1 MKLSKPRP
9 LALKKRWLASALGL
23 CLAANAS
30 FADFSVNNGQLLDG
44 NNNTFVMRG
53 INHAHTWYKSS
64 SQKALADIAATGA
77 NTVRIVLANGQRW
90 SRDNGA
96 QVSQLIGWAKANKLI
111 TVLEVHDATGWGE
124 DGGAAHPS
132 TAVDYFLS
140 ADIKSAIQGQED
152 YVIIN
157 FANEFTGNSTSGQWA
172 DIARTAISRLRAGG
186 LNHTLMIDAANWGQD
201 WSNTMLNNARSVF
214 ESDPRRNTIFS
225 VHMYEVYNSSSK
237 VQSYMQAFKNNGL
250 HLVVGEFAAD
260 HKGMNVDEDS
270 IMWHADNFGF
280 GYLGWSWSGNSSD
293 LVSLDIARNFN
304 GNDLSPWGSRLVNG
318 ANGLRASS
326 RIASIFTSNSSS
338 SSTSSVGGSNLALG
352 KLATSSSTDSTGR
365 AASLAFDGNTTT
377 RWSSSY
383 SDNNWVQ
390 VDLGNSYNINR
401 VVLRWETAYGRSYK
415 IQVSSNGSSWTD
427 VYTTSSGAGGVES
440 LNLNGT
446 GRYVRMQGVQRATQ
460 WGYSLWE
467 MEVYGSPAG
476 SSSSSSSLPPVSSSS
491 SSSVSSIPTGSGR
504 LVSQN
509 GRLKTINGRLV
520 NERGEPFQLRGISSH
535 GLQWFPQFVNS
546 SSFKWLRDD
555 WNANVVR
562 LAMYTKEGGYL
573 DNASVL
579 DKVWQGID
587 AAIAND
593 LYVIVDW
600 HILSDGNPL
609 THKEQAK
616 DFFRQVTARYGNNP
630 HILYEIANEPNGSNV
645 DWASVIKP
653 YANEVIPVIRAGA
666 PDAFVLV
673 GTAVWSQRLDQVVQ
687 SPLTFNNV
695 AYSIHFYSCSP
706 EHQDPLRAIV
716 RAAAEA
722 KLPIFSTEWGNSEYT
737 GNGSICPEQ
746 TNIWLDLLD
755 SYGISWVN
763 WSLSDKSET
772 SAALKPGASG
782 TGGWTSAQL
791 SDSGNYVRNRLRNY
805 GISSSSS
812 SRSSVASTSSSN
824 SSVSSIGSSSSN
836 GGGNSQLSCS
846 VAQTGS
852 WQGGYQLD
860 VTVRNTGAAVSNWT
874 VYLNYAQPAQITNSW
889 NATLTG
895 NGTTQVTASNV
906 SYNGNLGSGASTSF
920 GLTGNSGSG
929 FVVPSCSTQTG
940 SHSSVPMSSS
950 SASSQSSLRSSSSPS
965 SIGSSQSSQPSSA
978 SSSSNS
984 SNSSITRLDNPF
996 VDARWYVDP
1005 LWSARATADGGSAVA
1020 NNSTAVWMDRIG
1032 AIEPDMVGTM
1042 GLREHLDAALN
1053 QNANLIKVVI
1063 YDLPNRDCHALA
1075 SNGELKHG
1083 PEGSARYRTEYID
1096 KIASIFADPKY
1107 AALRIIAIIEP
1118 DSLPNLVTNL
1128 SDPECQ
1134 LATDPTHG
1142 YVANTRYTLS
1152 KFYPLKN
1159 VYAYVDI
1166 GHSGWLGWQ
1175 NNFTGAVTLIGDAI
1189 KGATGGVNSVAGFV
1203 SNTSGY
1209 TPLYEPFLD
1218 SLANSAFPGSNGS
1231 LQVRQAKFYEWNPHF
1246 SEVAFVQAWRNAM
1259 IANGFPSNIGMLI
1272 DTSRNGWGGVNRPTA
1287 ASTSTVLDTFV
1298 DQSRIDRRTHR
1309 GNWCNQRGGIGE
1321 RPKAAP
1327 VPGIDAYVW
1336 VKPPGES
1343 DGAASLELSYDPQ
1356 DPAKGFDR
1364 MCDPTYIYNPGSGT
1378 LVTTGALANAPVAGR
1393 WFSEGFR
1400 VLLQNAYPPLN

>member
-1 MKLSKPRP
+1 MFSTPHQP
-9 LALKKRWLASALGL
+9 ALKKRWLTSALGL
-23 CLAANAS
+23 CLASSAS
-30 FADFSVNNGQLLDG
+30 FADFSVNNGQLMDA
-44 NNNTFVMRG
+44 NNKAFVMRG
-53 INHAHTWYKSS
+53 INHAHTWYKPS
-64 SQKALADIAATGA
+64 SQQAMADIAATGA

-96 QVSQLIGWAKANKLI
+96 QVAQLISWAKANKLI
-111 TVLEVHDATGWGE
+111 SVLEIHDATGWGE
-124 DGGAAHPS
+124 DDSAANPS

-157 FANEFTGNSTSGQWA
+157 FANEFTGNSTSAQWA
-172 DIARTAISRLRAGG
+172 DIAKTAISRLRAGG

-214 ESDPRRNTIFS
+214 DSDPRRNTVFS
-225 VHMYEVYNSSSK
+225 VHMYEVYNSASK

-270 IMWHADNFGF
+270 IMWHAENLGF
-280 GYLGWSWSGNSSD
+280 GYLGWSWSGNSPD
-293 LVSLDIARNFN
+293 LASLDIARNFN
-304 GNDLSPWGSRLVNG
+304 GNDLSPWGARLING
-318 ANGLRASS
+318 ANGIRSTSKLASV
-326 RIASIFTSNSSS
+326 FTTTGSS
-338 SSTSSVGGSNLALG
+338 SSTSSAVPPSTNLALG
-352 KLATSSSTDSTGR
+352 KTALSSSTDNSLR
-365 AASLAFDGNTTT
+365 SANLAFDGQGTT
-377 RWSSSY
+377 RWSSTY
-383 SDNNWVQ
+383 ADNNWVQ
-390 VDLGNSYNINR
+390 VDLGSSHNINR
-401 VVLRWETAYGRSYK
+401 LVLRWEAAYARGYK
-415 IQVSSNGSSWTD
+415 IQVSGNGSTWTD
-427 VYTTSSGAGGVES
+427 IYSTTNATGGTET
-440 LNLNGT
+440 LNLSGT

-467 MEVYGSPAG
+467 MEVYGNPTVSSASSISL
-476 SSSSSSSLPPVSSSS
+476 SSSSASSSF
-491 SSSVSSIPTGSGR
+491 PTVGGR

-509 GRLKTINGRLV
+509 GRLSTINGRLV
-520 NERGEPFQLRGISSH
+520 NERGEPFQLRGLSSH
-535 GLQWFPQFVNS
+535 GLQWFPQFVNNS
-546 SSFKWLRDD
+546 TFRWLRDD

-579 DKVWQGID
+579 AKVWEGID

-609 THKEQAK
+609 TYKEQAK

-653 YANEVIPVIRAGA
+653 YANELIPVIRAGA

-687 SPLTFNNV
+687 SPLSFNNV

-706 EHQDPLRAIV
+706 EHQEPLRAIV
-716 RAAAEA
+716 RAAADA

-737 GNGSICPEQ
+737 GNGSICPAQ
-746 TNIWLDLLD
+746 TDTWLNLLD

-763 WSLSDKSET
+763 WSLSDKNET

-791 SDSGNYVRNRLRNY
+791 SDSGNYVRNRLRSY
-805 GISSSSS
+805 GLVTSSS
-812 SRSSVASTSSSN
+812 SRSSVSSN
-824 SSVSSIGSSSSN
+824 SSISTSASSVD
-836 GGGNSQLSCS
+836 NSPLSCS
-846 VAQTGS
+846 VTQTGN

-860 VTVRNTGAAVSNWT
+860 VKVTNTGAAVNSWT
-874 VYLNYAQPAQITNSW
+874 VYLNYNQPAQIGSIW
-889 NATLTG
+889 NATMSG
-895 NGTTQVTASNV
+895 NGTSRVTATNV
-906 SYNGNLGSGASTSF
+906 GYNGTLSTGASTTF
-920 GLTGNSGSG
+920 GLTGNSNSG
-929 FVVPSCSTQTG
+929 FTLPTCTTGTIVPTSSSTP
-940 SHSSVPMSSS
+940 SSVSSSRSSSLSSSSMPSSISSLSSSSSS
-950 SASSQSSLRSSSSPS
+950 SANNGIRV
-965 SIGSSQSSQPSSA
+965 
-978 SSSSNS
+978 
-984 SNSSITRLDNPF
+984 DNPF

-1005 LWSARATADGGSAVA
+1005 LWSGRATAEGGSAVA
-1020 NNSTAVWMDRIG
+1020 NTSTAVWMDRIG
-1032 AIEPDMVGTM
+1032 AIEPNLVGTM
-1042 GLREHLDAALN
+1042 GLREHLEAALS

-1075 SNGELKHG
+1075 SNGELPHG
-1083 PEGSARYRTEYID
+1083 AEGTARYRTEYVD
-1096 KIASIFADPKY
+1096 RIASIFADPRY
-1107 AALRIIAIIEP
+1107 ASLRIIAIIEP

-1152 KFYPLKN
+1152 KFFPLKN

-1166 GHSGWLGWQ
+1166 GHSGWLGWS
-1175 NNFTGAVTLIGDAI
+1175 NNFTAAATLIGDAI
-1189 KGATGGVNSVAGFV
+1189 KGATGGVDSIAGFV

-1231 LQVRQAKFYEWNPHF
+1231 LQVRQASFYEWNPHF
-1246 SEVAFVQAWRNAM
+1246 SEVAFVQSWRNAM
-1259 IANGFPSNIGMLI
+1259 IAQGFPSTIGMLI
-1272 DTSRNGWGGVNRPTA
+1272 DTSRNGWGGANRPTA
-1287 ASTSTVLDTFV
+1287 ASTSTALNTFV

-1309 GNWCNQRGGIGE
+1309 GNWCNQAGGMGE
-1321 RPKAAP
+1321 RPQATPAA
-1327 VPGIDAYVW
+1327 GIDAYVW

-1343 DGAASLELSYDPQ
+1343 DGAASLALSFDPQ

-1378 LVTTGALANAPVAGR
+1378 MVTTGALPNAPVAGR

-1400 VLLQNAYPPLN
+1400 TLLQNAYPPLN